1 MRIQKIYIDTSVLGG
16 YFDIEFDDATRRLF
30 DEVKKGEYKI
40 VVSNITEGELL
51 NAPERVRTLLNDLN
65 IDYELI
71 TLTDDAVNLALE
83 YIRENVI
90 GQTSYDDCLHIAIA
104 TISRLDLLVSWNF
117 KHIVNIKRI
126 RGYNGINIKNGYPSI
141 EIRSPKDLID
151 YETTKDF
158 DCVKM
163 MRDIRDKVNSEI
175 IKMDSVQIIEYF
187 RKKSKEYESKY
198 GQSVTRS
205 RT

>member
-16 YFDIEFDDATRRLF
+16 YFDKEFDIATQRLF
-30 DEVKKGEYKI
+30 DEVKQGEYK
-40 VVSNITEGELL
+40 VVISNITEGELL
-51 NAPERVRTLLNDLN
+51 NAPERVKTLLNDLG
-65 IDYELI
+65 IDYEVI
-71 TLTDDAVNLALE
+71 KLTDDAVSLALE

-151 YETTKDF
+151 YEND
-158 DCVKM
+158 
-163 MRDIRDKVNSEI
+163 
-175 IKMDSVQIIEYF
+175 
-187 RKKSKEYESKY
+187 
-198 GQSVTRS
+198 
-205 RT
+205 

>member
-1 MRIQKIYIDTSVLGG
+1 MRIQRIYIDTSVLGG
-16 YFDIEFDDATRRLF
+16 YFDKEFDIATQRLF
-30 DEVKKGEYKI
+30 DEVKKGEYK
-40 VVSNITEGELL
+40 VVISNITEGELL

-65 IDYELI
+65 IDYEVLK
-71 TLTDDAVNLALE
+71 LTDDAVYLALE
-83 YIRENVI
+83 YVRENVV

-151 YETTKDF
+151 YEND
-158 DCVKM
+158 
-163 MRDIRDKVNSEI
+163 
-175 IKMDSVQIIEYF
+175 
-187 RKKSKEYESKY
+187 
-198 GQSVTRS
+198 
-205 RT
+205 